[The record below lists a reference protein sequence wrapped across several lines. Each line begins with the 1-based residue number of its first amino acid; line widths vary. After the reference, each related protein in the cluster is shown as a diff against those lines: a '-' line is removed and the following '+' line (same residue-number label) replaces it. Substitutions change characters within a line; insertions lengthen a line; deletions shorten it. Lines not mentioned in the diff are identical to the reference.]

1 MIAEDLNQGEFA
13 KISHWLK
20 QPKRYAHLSKF
31 AFLTSKWFRMHFT
44 HDSKGKTRNPGIEN
58 IYLWPLLNNLG
69 VWSKNKLRASLKS
82 QRITLVLTCYLNNY
96 QARTPRNYT
105 FFRMFIGRKDFKHN
119 VVFKIFLRQ
128 DNKWY
133 SFQPFRKGAI
143 LNLSRSIT
151 LHTLCLFHQ
160 ITNLFFDY
168 HILDAANERKFKNSP
183 QIDILPF

>member
-20 QPKRYAHLSKF
+20 QAKRYAHLSKF
-31 AFLTSKWFRMHFT
+31 AFLTLKWFRMHFT

-58 IYLWPLLNNLG
+58 RYLWPLLYNLG

-96 QARTPRNYT
+96 QARTPRHYT
-105 FFRMFIGRKDFKHN
+105 VFRMVIGRKISNTKLCLRYF
-119 VVFKIFLRQ
+119 FLKTI
-128 DNKWY
+128 NGY
-133 SFQPFRKGAI
+133 SCQPFRKGAI

-151 LHTLCLFHQ
+151 LHTLCLLHQ

-168 HILDAANERKFKNSP
+168 HILDAANKRKFKNSH
-183 QIDILPF
+183 